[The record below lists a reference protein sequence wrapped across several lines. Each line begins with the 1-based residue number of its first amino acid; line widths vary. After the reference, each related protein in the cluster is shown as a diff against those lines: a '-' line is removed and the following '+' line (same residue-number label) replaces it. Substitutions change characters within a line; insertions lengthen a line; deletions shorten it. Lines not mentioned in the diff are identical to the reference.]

1 MNRLSIVL
9 FLVPVAVLGC
19 SNETTDHSRDAADD
33 VMLNAAMQDTP
44 FISEGIQ
51 RPEFVSVGSAELSE
65 DERVIGIVAGDE
77 ARAYSIKAMS
87 GMSSHVVNDVIGTTS
102 VSITY
107 CDRTDCVRVFTGGTP
122 GQPIP
127 LLVGGF
133 SDGEMLI
140 LFQDQMYKQS
150 SQEIPLKEYESEI
163 TTWNDWLARH
173 PETKVFTDVTS
184 LRKPVD
190 TTGLD

>member
-9 FLVPVAVLGC
+9 LLVPVAVMGC
-19 SNETTDHSRDAADD
+19 SHESVDNSRNAADD
-33 VMLNAAMQDTP
+33 LMLNAAMQDTP
-44 FISEGIQ
+44 HISEGIQ
-51 RPEFVSVGSAELSE
+51 RPEFVSAGSAELSE
-65 DERVIGIVAGDE
+65 DERVIGVVAGDE

-107 CDRTDCVRVFTGGTP
+107 CDRTDCVRVFAGDTP

-127 LLVGGF
+127 LSLGGF

-140 LFQDQMYKQS
+140 MFQDQMYQQS

-163 TTWNDWLARH
+163 TTWNDWLTRY
-173 PETKVFTDVTS
+173 PETKVFTDDTS
-184 LRKPVD
+184 PRGPVD
-190 TTGLD
+190 TTSPN